1 MSGKKDDRPV
11 TRHAVTAP
19 DADPW
24 SRWREL
30 TAARIGL
37 ARSGA
42 SLATG
47 PLLDLKQAH
56 ARARDAVHEPLDA
69 ARLAAD
75 LSTLGL
81 PVVSVA
87 SAAENRQQYLMQPGL
102 GRRLESGAEAILA
115 THVGR
120 YDLVFVVAD
129 GLSARAAQMHAQ
141 PVLAGAIPDLRADD
155 WKIAPLVIVR
165 LGRVAVG
172 DAVAAALGAECVA
185 VLIGERPGLSA
196 PDSLGAYLTWRPNA
210 HTTDADRNCISN
222 IHPRGTGYADAA
234 FRIAH
239 MLRVMRARQ
248 ISGVMLKDD
257 SGRLLVEGS
266 DRDAPNTPKG

>member
-1 MSGKKDDRPV
+1 MSSNEDDHPV
-11 TRHAVTAP
+11 TRPGSTAP
-19 DADPW
+19 GAW

-42 SLATG
+42 SLAMG

-56 ARARDAVHEPLDA
+56 ARARDAVHEPLDE

-75 LSTLGL
+75 LSTLGQPL
-81 PVVSVA
+81 VSVA

-102 GRRLESGAEAILA
+102 GRRLGSGAEGALA
-115 THVGR
+115 PHAGR
-120 YDLVFVVAD
+120 YDVVFVVAD
-129 GLSARAAQMHAQ
+129 GLSARAAQMHAL
-141 PVLAGAIPDLRADD
+141 PVLAGVIPDLRAGG
-155 WKIAPLVIVR
+155 WTMAPLVVVR

-172 DAVAAALGAECVA
+172 DAVAASLGAECVA

-222 IHPRGTGYADAA
+222 IHPRGTGYADSA

-239 MLRVMRARQ
+239 MLRLMRDRQ
-248 ISGVMLKDD
+248 ISGVMLKDE
-257 SGRLLVEGS
+257 SGRLLVKGS
-266 DRDAPNTPKG
+266 D

>member
-1 MSGKKDDRPV
+1 MSRTNEDRPV
-11 TRHAVTAP
+11 TRHGSTAQ
-19 DADPW
+19 DAGPW

-42 SLATG
+42 SLATR

-56 ARARDAVHEPLDA
+56 ARARDAVHEPLDE

-81 PVVSVA
+81 PVLSIA
-87 SAAENRQQYLMQPGL
+87 SAADSRQQYLMQPGL
-102 GRRLESGAEAILA
+102 GRCPAAGAERTLA
-115 THVGR
+115 PHAGR
-120 YDLVFVVAD
+120 HDLVFVVAD
-129 GLSARAAQMHAQ
+129 GLSAGAAQTHAR
-141 PVLAGAIPDLRADD
+141 PVLAGVLPDLRAEG
-155 WKIAPLVIVR
+155 WRIAPLVIVR

-172 DAVAAALGAECVA
+172 DAVAALLGADCVA
-185 VLIGERPGLSA
+185 ILIGERPGLSA

-210 HTTDADRNCISN
+210 QTTDADRNCISN

-234 FRIAH
+234 FSIAH
-239 MLRVMRARQ
+239 ILRLMRARQ
-248 ISGVMLKDD
+248 ISGVMLKDE
-257 SGRLLVEGS
+257 SGRLLVEG
-266 DRDAPNTPKG
+266 NG

>member
-1 MSGKKDDRPV
+1 MSSNEDDHPV
-11 TRHAVTAP
+11 TRPGSTAP
-19 DADPW
+19 GAW

-42 SLATG
+42 SLAMG

-56 ARARDAVHEPLDA
+56 ARARDAVHEPLDE

-75 LSTLGL
+75 LSTLGQPL
-81 PVVSVA
+81 VSVA

-102 GRRLESGAEAILA
+102 GRRLGSGAEGALA
-115 THVGR
+115 PHAGR
-120 YDLVFVVAD
+120 YDVVFVVAD
-129 GLSARAAQMHAQ
+129 GLSARAAQMHAL
-141 PVLAGAIPDLRADD
+141 PVLAGVIPDLRAGG
-155 WKIAPLVIVR
+155 WTMAPLVVVR

-172 DAVAAALGAECVA
+172 DAVAASLGAECVA

-210 HTTDADRNCISN
+210 QTTDADRNCISN
-222 IHPRGTGYADAA
+222 IHPRGTGYADSA

-239 MLRVMRARQ
+239 ILRLMRDRQ
-248 ISGVMLKDD
+248 ISGVMLKDE
-257 SGRLLVEGS
+257 SGRLLVKGS
-266 DRDAPNTPKG
+266 D